1 MTVRNNAA
9 ITTTTRGP
17 GLILALAGAAAV
29 VALVM
34 ALLLGGGRPQAAP
47 DGLPD
52 AGPVTGWALPLAR
65 MAFDAGAIGSIGCL
79 LVAAVLV
86 VGGNGIDGRLS
97 PPARRATRA
106 ASWWA
111 AGWCGATL
119 AVLLLSMSDLVG
131 LPVSR
136 ILSLPMLRSLPWTV
150 PLSRSLVL
158 TVVATLALAGLAR
171 WTVTRT
177 GAVAL
182 LILAIAA
189 LLPVLFTGHAATA
202 ADHDLATSS
211 LIVHVVAATLWVG
224 GLLALLV
231 YARTDADL
239 LAAALPRFS
248 TLALGCF
255 VLVAF
260 SGALSA
266 VVRLGSSPQ
275 AWVSSYGA
283 LLVAKSAALVL
294 LGWLGREHRSRTLPA
309 LLAGRPRAFLR
320 LAGGEVVLMA
330 AVVGLAVALGRT
342 PAPAL
347 AGAVPHASRHP
358 SLSWEVLPLSPAR
371 ILTEWR
377 PDAIVLSAVGIA
389 AVAYLAAVRLLSQR
403 GQRWPARLTAS
414 AMSGLAAAT
423 FALCGGLAT
432 YATALFSMQVTQLLV
447 MATVVP
453 VLLALGKPLTLI
465 HEVRGNAETSAAD
478 PGVAHPLVRKAAGV
492 LSNPVNGLLV
502 LVSVLVG
509 LYTTPLFEMS
519 LRSFPLHLL
528 ANLMALAAGTA
539 FFWPVLRVDALTER
553 PALTNHTMV
562 VAALF
567 GLLAVFGAV
576 LVTTDGLYGARWFD
590 TELGWSWSDP
600 VVDQRRGGAVVWA
613 FALGLVPFMLL
624 VRRVRSRLPGGPSA
638 PPVPDHPDLAP
649 SFPQGRGDAMAR
661 NTFPTTVLNRPSG
674 RPLV

>member
-1 MTVRNNAA
+1 
-9 ITTTTRGP
+9 
-17 GLILALAGAAAV
+17 
-29 VALVM
+29 M
-34 ALLLGGGRPQAAP
+34 ALLLGGGQPQAAP

-52 AGPVTGWALPLAR
+52 AGPVTGWALPLAE
-65 MAFDAGAIGSIGCL
+65 MAVNAGAIGSIGCL
-79 LVAAVLV
+79 LIAAVLV

-97 PPARRATRA
+97 LPALRATRA

-111 AGWCGATL
+111 AGWCGATV
-119 AVLLLSMSDLVG
+119 AVLVLSMSNLVG

-136 ILSLPMLRSLPWTV
+136 IVSLPMPRTLPWTT
-150 PLSRSLVL
+150 PLSRSLLL
-158 TVVATLALAGLAR
+158 TIVATLALAGLAR
-171 WTVTRT
+171 WTVTRA

-182 LILAIAA
+182 LILAMTA

-231 YARTDADL
+231 YARTDADT

-275 AWVSSYGA
+275 AWASSYGA
-283 LLVAKSAALVL
+283 LLVAKSAALIL
-294 LGWLGREHRSRTLPA
+294 LGWMGREHRNRTVPA
-309 LLAGRPRAFLR
+309 LLAGRPGAFLR

-330 AVVGLAVALGRT
+330 AVIGLAVALGRT
-342 PAPAL
+342 PTPAL
-347 AGAVPHASRHP
+347 AGAVPHANRHP

-371 ILTEWR
+371 VLTEWR

-389 AVAYLAAVRLLSQR
+389 AVAYLVAVRHLSER
-403 GQRWPARLTAS
+403 GRPWPARRTAS
-414 AMSGLAAAT
+414 AMSGLAAAA

-432 YATALFSMQVTQLLV
+432 YSTALFSMQVTQLLL

-453 VLLALGKPLTLI
+453 VLLALGRPQTLI
-465 HEVRGNAETSAAD
+465 HEVRENAVTGAAD
-478 PGVAHPLVRKAAGV
+478 PGVANPLVRKAASV

-509 LYTTPLFEMS
+509 LYTTPLFELS

-528 ANLMALAAGTA
+528 SNLLALAAGMA
-539 FFWPVLRVDALTER
+539 FFWSVLRVDGLTER
-553 PALTNHTMV
+553 PVLTNRTMV
-562 VAALF
+562 VAALLVF
-567 GLLAVFGAV
+567 LAVFGAV
-576 LVTTDGLYGARWFD
+576 LVSGDGLYGARWFG
-590 TELGWSWSDP
+590 TELGWSWADP
-600 VVDQRRGGAVVWA
+600 VVDQRRGGAIVWM
-613 FALGLVPFMLL
+613 FALGLAPFMLL
-624 VRRVRSRLPGGPSA
+624 VRRVHSHLPGGPPA
-638 PPVPDHPDLAP
+638 PPAPPAPDHPGLAP
-649 SFPQGRGDAMAR
+649 TFPQGRGDAIGR
-661 NTFPTTVLNRPSG
+661 STFPTTVGAADSSHRFDQ
-674 RPLV
+674 